1 VQNLFF
7 KPCWTEELSEV
18 LNTLDRHV
26 IITPKKPTFIL
37 SGQLIVR
44 IEKNDAATVRQFYD
58 LLVSDDQKELE
69 KRVMDI
75 WEEVLNYEE

>member
-1 VQNLFF
+1 MSKL
-7 KPCWTEELSEV
+7 

-58 LLVSDDQKELE
+58 LLVSDDQEKLK

-75 WEEVLNYEE
+75 SEEVLNYEE